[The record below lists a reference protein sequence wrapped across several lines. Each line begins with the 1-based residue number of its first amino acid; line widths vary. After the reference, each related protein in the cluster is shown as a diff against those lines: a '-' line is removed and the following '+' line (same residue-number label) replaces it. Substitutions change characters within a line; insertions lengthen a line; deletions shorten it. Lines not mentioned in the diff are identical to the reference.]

1 MTKQELNRDI
11 KRLYNNIEKAKN
23 TPSFFEYIDNNAKK
37 EYTRLLNASDDFS
50 ALSKKSVLILYR
62 LNLSYR
68 FIPLH
73 TFGLNAKI

>member
-23 TPSFFEYIDNNAKK
+23 TPLFFEYIEKQAKK
-37 EYTRLLNASDDFS
+37 EFTRLLYASDDFS

-62 LNLSYR
+62 LNLRHR

-73 TFGLNAKI
+73 TFGLNIKL